1 MHPSVWI
8 RESGTATECSGKAP
22 VHKHGLDLSFGERGK
37 QGRSLIVA
45 ICRFAYRSKARPGEV
60 IMRNSS
66 EDYLIILKKAF
77 GPTTLM
83 YRNPNRARGAGHGVI
98 RQRTEDAGKTGCQL
112 EVGGALRLRLEAKPR
127 AGMMEWWN
135 GGAWGQTTDVRGQ
148 RTEDRGQRTA
158 RIKLMALD

>member
-8 RESGTATECSGKAP
+8 RERGTATECSGKAP

-37 QGRSLIVA
+37 QGRSLIVT

-60 IMRNSS
+60 IMRNAS

-83 YRNPNRARGAGHGVI
+83 YRNPNRAWGVGHGVI

-112 EVGGALRLRLEAKPR
+112 EVRGRRQGGDCQSGSAANL
-127 AGMMEWWN
+127 
-135 GGAWGQTTDVRGQ
+135 
-148 RTEDRGQRTA
+148 
-158 RIKLMALD
+158 